1 MMCCMAPRIASP
13 IALQADEH
21 ALSVFDPRWL
31 HWGHCVPLR
40 VESGT
45 LHLAVGDH
53 PDREQLDEI
62 AFSTGLALQLLRVD
76 SDALHAALETVRRQ
90 FAALAR
96 QRDGAALLGELSAS
110 GENPSSMQ
118 SEVTG
123 VDDAPVVRYLH
134 GLLSEAARS
143 RVSDIHFEPFE
154 QFYRVRFRRDGV
166 LAEIARPPLAVR
178 DRLAARIKVLAQL
191 DIAERRLPQDGRI
204 RIRLDDGQALDLRVS
219 TLPTLFGEKIVLRLL
234 RDAVAGLAIEQL
246 GLEPDQ
252 QSALL
257 QALDRPHGMLLV
269 TGPTGSGKTL
279 TLYTLLQRLNREGV
293 NIATAED
300 PVEMHLPGINQVAI
314 NDRTGLGFA
323 GALRAFLRQD
333 PDTLM
338 VGEIRDLETADIAI
352 KAAQTGHR
360 VLSTLHTRDAP
371 GTLARLMNMGIAP
384 FHIAAS
390 VRLIT
395 AQRLVRRL
403 CTVCRQPLALDLDSR
418 RAAGFSGADLE
429 ADWTAWQPRGC
440 PACDHTGFHGRIGV
454 HQVMPVSEAMRRL
467 ILRRADV
474 QALSGLAGQEGI
486 RTLHAC
492 GLAKVRAGLTSLD
505 EIEANCHD

>member
-1 MMCCMAPRIASP
+1 
-13 IALQADEH
+13 
-21 ALSVFDPRWL
+21 
-31 HWGHCVPLR
+31 
-40 VESGT
+40 
-45 LHLAVGDH
+45 
-53 PDREQLDEI
+53 
-62 AFSTGLALQLLRVD
+62 
-76 SDALHAALETVRRQ
+76 
-90 FAALAR
+90 
-96 QRDGAALLGELSAS
+96 
-110 GENPSSMQ
+110 
-118 SEVTG
+118 
-123 VDDAPVVRYLH
+123 
-134 GLLSEAARS
+134 
-143 RVSDIHFEPFE
+143 
-154 QFYRVRFRRDGV
+154 
-166 LAEIARPPLAVR
+166 
-178 DRLAARIKVLAQL
+178 
-191 DIAERRLPQDGRI
+191 
-204 RIRLDDGQALDLRVS
+204 
-219 TLPTLFGEKIVLRLL
+219 
-234 RDAVAGLAIEQL
+234 
-246 GLEPDQ
+246 
-252 QSALL
+252 
-257 QALDRPHGMLLV
+257 MLLV

-403 CTVCRQPLALDLDSR
+403 CTVCRQPLALDPDSR

-429 ADWTAWQPRGC
+429 ADWTAWQPTGC